1 MGVKLLL
8 ALDIPKCSPL
18 GAGFLPSKWQQPP
31 AKVSLTLLQT
41 LPAATRATV
50 PTLAPFAWIIY

>member
-1 MGVKLLL
+1 MGMKLLL
-8 ALDIPKCSPL
+8 AFDIPKCSPL

-41 LPAATRATV
+41 PPAATRATV
-50 PTLAPFAWIIY
+50 PALTHFVQIIY

>member
-8 ALDIPKCSPL
+8 ALDILKCSPL

-41 LPAATRATV
+41 LPEENRATV
-50 PTLAPFAWIIY
+50 PAPTPFVWFIY